1 MKTNQSHSP
10 VGFLAS
16 RMSLGTLV
24 SRVFGLLRDMSIA
37 HFFTRTQTD
46 IFFVAFRFPNFF
58 RRVLGEGSFSASVT
72 PVLSQSLCQKDG
84 EPQAR
89 QLSSVLFT
97 WLFFITSFLTAA
109 GIVFMGD
116 IMELFFGNSPYAS
129 IEGKLRQTIQAGR
142 VIFVYLFL
150 VSSYSYFMSVA
161 QALGRFFLPALAPA
175 LFNISLIVF
184 AFLPQS
190 WWPFP
195 ALSLAWAAL
204 VGGVL
209 QVALVM
215 IVIYRLGFWPHFSL
229 QVRKLPVRS
238 VLNRF
243 IPAALGLS
251 GLSLIGLINVYFAG
265 WLEEGSHTYIYYG
278 DRLLE
283 LPRSLIA
290 VSLGSALVPALSRLR
305 AEKRDREFF
314 ETTGY
319 YLDFLIFLTLPCAV
333 VLALLAQPVVELL
346 FQRGQFDG
354 VAVAHTASVIQIY
367 SLVLIFSS
375 GGRALSSG
383 FFAADKNWHCA
394 FGNGIYV
401 LFHGLIAWY
410 LTVSYGLPGLIWATA
425 LSSLF
430 YFCLLLYLLF
440 RYVGALPLGL
450 SAVRF
455 AKNLPGLILFALVLL
470 CYQPLLLFFQQFLSL
485 SWSRPFALLILFSI
499 GGGVYLKAGLLLK
512 QEMAHEFI
520 RLFSLRFR
528 AKQSSGSTERF

>member
-1 MKTNQSHSP
+1 MKTHRSHSSP
-10 VGFLAS
+10 VGLWAS

-24 SRVFGLLRDMSIA
+24 SRVFGLFRDICIA
-37 HFFTRTQTD
+37 HFFTRAQTD

-72 PVLSQSLCQKDG
+72 PVLSQSLCGEDDG
-84 EPQAR
+84 EAR

-97 WLFFITSFLTAA
+97 WLLLLTSFLTAV
-109 GIVFMGD
+109 GVVFMGD
-116 IMELFFGNSPYAS
+116 IMGIFFGNSPYGS
-129 IEGKLRQTIQAGR
+129 IEGKLTQTIQTGR
-142 VIFVYLFL
+142 IIFVYLFF

-175 LFNISLIVF
+175 LFNLSLIVF
-184 AFLPQS
+184 SLLPQS
-190 WWPFP
+190 WWSFP

-204 VGGVL
+204 VGGLL
-209 QVALVM
+209 QVSLVLV
-215 IVIYRLGFWPHFSL
+215 VIYKMGFWPRFSL
-229 QVRKLPVRS
+229 QIRGLPVWS

-243 IPAALGLS
+243 VPAALGLS

-290 VSLGSALVPALSRLR
+290 VSLGSALVPALAKLK
-305 AEKRDREFF
+305 AEKRHQEFLK
-314 ETTGY
+314 TIGY
-319 YLDFLIFLTLPCAV
+319 YLDFLIFLTLPCAL

-367 SLVLIFSS
+367 SLVLIFSG
-375 GGRALSSG
+375 GGRAVSSG

-394 FGNGIYV
+394 FGNGMYV
-401 LFHGLIAWY
+401 LFHGFLAWY
-410 LTVSYGLPGLIWATA
+410 LTAGYGLRGLIWATA

-430 YFCLLLYLLF
+430 YFCLLLFLLF
-440 RYVGALPLGL
+440 RYVGAFSLSL
-450 SAVRF
+450 SAFRF
-455 AKNLPGLILFALVLL
+455 IKNLPGLALLALVLF
-470 CYQPLLLFFQQFLSL
+470 CYGPLLSFFQQFLSFF
-485 SWSRPFALLILFSI
+485 WSRLFTLFLVFSV
-499 GGGVYLKAGLLLK
+499 GGGVYLMTGLLLK
-512 QEMAHEFI
+512 QETAREFV
-520 RLFSLRFR
+520 RLFSLRFPR
-528 AKQSSGSTERF
+528 KR

>member
-1 MKTNQSHSP
+1 
-10 VGFLAS
+10 
-16 RMSLGTLV
+16 MSLGTLV
-24 SRVFGLLRDMSIA
+24 SRVFGLFRDVCIA

-72 PVLSQSLCQKDG
+72 PALSQSLCQKEG
-84 EPQAR
+84 ETEAH

-97 WLFFITSFLTAA
+97 WLFLVTSFLTAI
-109 GIVFMGD
+109 GVIFMDD
-116 IMELFFGNSPYAS
+116 IMGIFFGTSPYAS
-129 IEGKLRQTIQAGR
+129 IEGKLNQTIYTGR
-142 VIFVYLFL
+142 IIFVYLFL

-184 AFLPQS
+184 SFLPQS

-209 QVALVM
+209 QVSLVLV
-215 IVIYRLGFWPHFSL
+215 VIYKMGFWPRFSL
-229 QVRKLPVRS
+229 QIRKLPVRS

-251 GLSLIGLINVYFAG
+251 GLSLIGLMNVYFAG
-265 WLEEGSHTYIYYG
+265 WLGEGSHTYIYYG

-290 VSLGSALVPALSRLR
+290 VSLGSALVPALARLK
-305 AEKRDREFF
+305 AEKRDGEFLK
-314 ETTGY
+314 TTGY
-319 YLDFLIFLTLPCAV
+319 YLDFLIFLTLPCAL

-394 FGNGIYV
+394 FGNGVYV
-401 LFHGLIAWY
+401 LFHGFLAWS
-410 LTVSYGLPGLIWATA
+410 LTASYGLSGLIWATA

-430 YFCLLLYLLF
+430 YFCLLLFLLF
-440 RYVGALPLGL
+440 RYVGAIPLNL
-450 SAVRF
+450 SVVRF
-455 AKNLPGLILFALVLL
+455 VKNLPGLALFALVLL
-470 CYQPLLLFFQQFLSL
+470 CYQPLLGLSQNFLSL
-485 SWSRPFALLILFSI
+485 SWSRLLTLLIVFSF
-499 GGGVYLKAGLLLK
+499 GGGLYILIGLLLK
-512 QEMAHEFI
+512 QDVAQEFV
-520 RLFSLRFR
+520 RLFSLRFQ
-528 AKQSSGSTERF
+528 KKSEN

>member
-1 MKTNQSHSP
+1 MKTHQNSP
-10 VGFLAS
+10 VGFWAS

-24 SRVFGLLRDMSIA
+24 SRIFGLFRDICIA

-72 PVLSQSLCQKDG
+72 PVLSETLCREGG
-84 EPQAR
+84 EQEAR

-97 WLFFITSFLTAA
+97 WLFLITSFLTAV
-109 GIVFMGD
+109 GIVFMDD
-116 IMELFFGNSPYAS
+116 IMEVFFARSPYAS
-129 IEGKLRQTIQAGR
+129 IEGKLSQTIQTGR
-142 VIFVYLFL
+142 IIFGYLFL

-184 AFLPQS
+184 SFLPQN

-204 VGGVL
+204 LGGVL
-209 QVALVM
+209 QVVLVL
-215 IVIYRLGFWPHFSL
+215 IVIYRMGFWPHFSL
-229 QVRKLPVRS
+229 QVGKLPVRS
-238 VLNRF
+238 VFNRF
-243 IPAALGLS
+243 VPAALGLS

-305 AEKRDREFF
+305 AEKRNEEFLK
-314 ETTGY
+314 TTGY

-333 VLALLAQPVVELL
+333 VLALLAQPIVELL
-346 FQRGQFDG
+346 FQRGQFDEI
-354 VAVAHTASVIQIY
+354 AVVHTASVIQIY

-401 LFHGLIAWY
+401 LFHGCLAWY
-410 LTVSYGLPGLIWATA
+410 LTTRYGLSGLIWATA

-430 YFCLLLYLLF
+430 YFFFLLFLLF
-440 RYVGALPLGL
+440 RYVGGLPLRL
-450 SAVRF
+450 SIIRLV
-455 AKNLPGLILFALVLL
+455 KNLPGLTLLALVLL
-470 CYQPLLLFFQQFLSL
+470 CYQPLFALFQNTLPLFWLRLLTLTLLFSV
-485 SWSRPFALLILFSI
+485 
-499 GGGVYLKAGLLLK
+499 GGGLYLLMGILVK
-512 QEMAHEFI
+512 QEMAREFI
-520 RLFSLRFR
+520 RLFSLRFQGKSETR
-528 AKQSSGSTERF
+528 